1 MADNLLDGYCGAEF
15 HGVLPPMA
23 ESFVSDGLDE
33 QGIARVSYNACGG
46 VPRIIQASFM
56 SRKPWMM
63 VINVSKFSG
72 TEVLKLPKTIEIYGL
87 QFQLAGCSVHSPGH
101 FTAILNWQ
109 GKKFY
114 YNDLGATREQRL
126 VPVNMDTIQNL
137 CGSYA
142 YYFIT
147 I

>member
-1 MADNLLDGYCGAEF
+1 M
-15 HGVLPPMA
+15 LPPMA
-23 ESFVSDGLDE
+23 ESFVCDCLDE

-56 SRKPWMM
+56 SRKPWMI
-63 VINVSKFSG
+63 VINVSKLSG
-72 TEVLKLPKTIEIYGL
+72 TEVLKLPRTIKIYGL

-114 YNDLGATREQRL
+114 YNDLGATKEQRL
-126 VPVNMDTIQNL
+126 VPVNMDTMQNL
-137 CGSYA
+137 CCSYA